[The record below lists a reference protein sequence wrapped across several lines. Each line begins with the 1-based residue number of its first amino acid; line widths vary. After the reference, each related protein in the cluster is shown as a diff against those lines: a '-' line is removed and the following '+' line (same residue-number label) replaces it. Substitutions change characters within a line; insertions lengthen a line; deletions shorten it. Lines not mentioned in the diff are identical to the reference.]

1 MMNKRII
8 SGLIALVMAMSCVT
22 AIAENARHERVY
34 AVVGADGTVQSLTDS
49 IRLENPEGLDVLT
62 DSTLLTGIEN
72 VSGDESFTLD
82 GQTLT
87 WQAKGKDI
95 TYQGTSDK
103 PLPVTPVVSA
113 TLDGQEVP
121 VSRLKDEDGEIV
133 LTVTYSQP
141 DAMPHLAASVILL
154 PESGISDLTVENGTV
169 LSLSGRQAVL
179 GWAVPGA
186 DAALKLPAGF
196 TIRYHG
202 RPCGARLDDDLC
214 QRRSHSKG
222 VG

>member
-8 SGLIALVMAMSCVT
+8 SILLALLMAMSCVT

-49 IRLENPEGLDVLT
+49 IRLENPEGLDVLS

-72 VSGDESFTLD
+72 VGGDETFALD

-103 PLPVTPVVSA
+103 PLPVTPEISA

-121 VSRLKDEDGEIV
+121 VSQLKDKAGEA
-133 LTVTYSQP
+133 LEKAEL
-141 DAMPHLAASVILL
+141 DKKAKAILDKT
-154 PESGISDLTVENGTV
+154 DLDEK
-169 LSLSGRQAVL
+169 LMAKQAEH
-179 GWAVPGA
+179 A
-186 DAALKLPAGF
+186 KE
-196 TIRYHG
+196 IEEKYN
-202 RPCGARLDDDLC
+202 
-214 QRRSHSKG
+214 K
-222 VG
+222 

>member
-1 MMNKRII
+1 MNKRII
-8 SGLIALVMAMSCVT
+8 SILLALLMAMSCVT

-49 IRLENPEGLDVLT
+49 IRLENPEGLDVLS

-72 VSGDESFTLD
+72 VGGEETFALD

-103 PLPVTPVVSA
+103 PLPVTPEISA

-121 VSRLKDEDGEIV
+121 VSQLKDKAGEV
-133 LTVTYSQP
+133 MLTVSYSQP
-141 DAMPHLAASVILL
+141 EALPHLAA
-154 PESGISDLTVENGTV
+154 
-169 LSLSGRQAVL
+169 
-179 GWAVPGA
+179 
-186 DAALKLPAGF
+186 
-196 TIRYHG
+196 
-202 RPCGARLDDDLC
+202 
-214 QRRSHSKG
+214 
-222 VG
+222 